1 MYQRFA
7 MLIRLRFDVG
17 RIGIKNISS
26 YQLPV
31 DTLLQDV
38 VERSEEGVF
47 NELAADIM
55 KLPVKERNKIINA
68 IRALTE

>member
-1 MYQRFA
+1 MF
-7 MLIRLRFDVG
+7 IRLRFDVG

-38 VERSEEGVF
+38 VKDLLSNVIVPESPYSVG
-47 NELAADIM
+47 ADCC
-55 KLPVKERNKIINA
+55 V
-68 IRALTE
+68 IRPLLC